1 MPAQVIGGRTAAN
14 FAMTKTFSRL
24 FARAVF
30 PALLLMASSAQAETR
45 TLTDTQGR
53 KIEADVIAVEG
64 DQVRICRADGQTF
77 NLPMDR
83 LVEADQKALR
93 AWAKP
98 QPLPPGSFEVQMSRV
113 CFARETVETDVKLTD
128 GSTVKNGR
136 VTTEEKWGFN
146 LVVSNRTSAPL
157 SKLRAEYI
165 LFATQDDVHRDK
177 TEGFRRAKHR
187 SAIEEIPAYGRLD
200 FRTEA
205 VSAFKMKYKG
215 NIRSAATGDNK
226 SRESLHGVWIKIYRG
241 DELIYEAAS
250 PDRLMREEKW

>member
-1 MPAQVIGGRTAAN
+1 
-14 FAMTKTFSRL
+14 L
-24 FARAVF
+24 H
-30 PALLLMASSAQAETR
+30 
-45 TLTDTQGR
+45 
-53 KIEADVIAVEG
+53 
-64 DQVRICRADGQTF
+64 
-77 NLPMDR
+77 
-83 LVEADQKALR
+83 
-93 AWAKP
+93 AWAKAEAAKP
-98 QPLPPGSFEVQMSRV
+98 QALPPGAFEVQMSRA

-136 VTTEEKWGFN
+136 VTTEEKWGFSLMLN
-146 LVVSNRTSAPL
+146 NRTSAPL
-157 SKLRAEYI
+157 AKLRAEYI
-165 LFATQDDVHRDK
+165 LFATQDDVHKDK

-187 SAIEEIPAYGRLD
+187 SAIEDIPAYGRFD
-200 FRTEA
+200 FRTES